1 MIALNI
7 IEVLKKHNY
16 TIATAESLT
25 AGLIS
30 ANIADISGASSFLKG
45 GVCSYTKEAKCELL
59 GLNMDDINNYGVY
72 SRETALQ
79 MARGIKNKLSSDVA
93 VSTTGVAG
101 PGSDEGVLAGTV
113 YFGFIIKDKEYSECI
128 RFDGSRNEVRQRA
141 VEFVLKK
148 IIELVK

>member
-1 MIALNI
+1 MNI
-7 IEVLKKHNY
+7 IEALKKHNY

-30 ANIADISGASSFLKG
+30 AHIADISGASAHLKG

-72 SRETALQ
+72 SSETALQ

-101 PGSDEGVLAGTV
+101 PGSDEGVLAGIV
-113 YFGFIIKDKEYSECI
+113 YFGFVIRDKEYSECVS
-128 RFDGSRNEVRQRA
+128 FDGSRNEVRQNATDYAIR
-141 VEFVLKK
+141 K
-148 IIELVK
+148 IIELLN